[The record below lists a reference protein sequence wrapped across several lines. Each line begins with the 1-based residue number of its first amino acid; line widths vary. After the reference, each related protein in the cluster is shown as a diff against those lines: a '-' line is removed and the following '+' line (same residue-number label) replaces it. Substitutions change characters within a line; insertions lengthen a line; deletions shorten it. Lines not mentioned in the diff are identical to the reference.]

1 MLTRLFDRVLAT
13 VLVMMLCFTGMTFAP
28 STAAAAP
35 DSTVTVST
43 TSLGTFGSEL
53 IGGNLSPWG
62 LYWPDTKWNP
72 LINDAGIGILRRGHA
87 SKYYVDMEKWYPSK
101 GCTPDWDAQSGFDWI
116 VADNK
121 ASFNQQIA
129 WLKGLN
135 MPVMYTLTDE
145 MSTAMLKPDGTLDY
159 PEIARAW
166 TLHIK
171 HMLDAGVDIRWVEIG
186 NECDIQPTE
195 GIQYPP
201 VAGTNGG
208 SNGSSK
214 YIDIW
219 TNQNSANN
227 EYIKLWSA
235 VYPALKA
242 QFPNLKIGAY
252 PSGMGPIM
260 TNDWPFNYLFQTS
273 PYKPDFFAYHQYMQW
288 QGEVPPQRALDDTW
302 SYAGS
307 YVDWNDQ
314 LKTFR
319 SILTGWGAPANI
331 PIFLT
336 EYNYDSSTKYSTN
349 DQMWD
354 AVWTASAL
362 LNSANGRI
370 DGTYLWDTFCGSNT
384 GGAIGP
390 DYQQRLHSEGLGLR
404 LMKQFKGSTI
414 LANTVTTADL
424 GTGPVSPSD
433 GHPVS
438 PNVSKR
444 IEALATRWGSTYR
457 IMVLNKNVAAA
468 HQVGLNLAALGLSN
482 QTATVQ
488 TYDARADLANNAP
501 AVTTQSL
508 SAGSATL
515 DLPALSVAVV
525 TVLSGPDTT
534 APTVSV
540 TSPTNGSK
548 VTGAVSVTAN
558 ASDNT
563 AVSKVEFRI
572 NGRLVGTDTTA
583 PYSTTWSAPSAYTQ
597 GPVVSFTF
605 DDGMD
610 IQYTGCFPILSAA
623 GFPAT
628 TYVHSGDVV
637 NNYDWKLS
645 LPELTALRDAGWE
658 ISNHTSDH
666 WDSVTDQNSA
676 AQLEPPVAAGKAWL
690 DANGFPN
697 SGFASPNAWV
707 NPTITSV
714 VKKYHTYNRTS
725 WGVQELPPADP
736 YMLKVDGSAAIIDN
750 NPSVTALRAI
760 LDDAVANKR
769 WIIFLNHVWNPPSG
783 YFTTVVNEVKARNL
797 PVATV
802 RDVLGGPY
810 AVEATA
816 YDAAGNKATSRVDV
830 TSQGGVTP
838 PADTT
843 APTVSIT
850 TPANGATVSG
860 SVLLSA
866 NAYDAQSGIGR
877 VEFRVDGTLVGT
889 SYPPMYTAVWDTS
902 TALPGTHTLQATAYD
917 SAGNSSQAAVYV
929 QVAAAVDPPP
939 AAAGTFTNDFSAG
952 QSLNTAYL
960 EPVASGGG
968 SAALGAGVYTLAS
981 PSSAGSAFLS
991 FRNAVPKTTPSSYAV
1006 RFRVTGIADGSNL
1019 GLLSMNASPTRST
1032 GRPVRNLDASF
1043 VRSGVTHGFQ
1053 LTRIGTDGST
1063 RYYTWANATWG
1074 TVPAKL
1080 SLQANTVYIVKFETN
1095 SSGQFR
1101 YVVCN
1106 QSGSPLVNGTTVWT
1120 SFATIHGDAS
1130 NNYWPYVGDAFT
1142 DQYSG
1147 TVELLSVSGP
1157 APDVPPPGDTTP
1169 PAVSITSPA
1178 NGATVTGIVPIAAT
1192 AADTGGSGL
1201 ARVEFRIDGALRTAD
1216 TSAPY
1221 TDSWDASVASPGTHV
1236 IAATAVDGAGNSTSS
1251 SIQVTVPVPPD
1262 TTPPVVTLTSPANG
1276 ANVSGSVTLAATAS
1290 DTGGSG
1296 LVGVE
1301 FRVDGATV
1309 ANDTTAPYSTVWNA
1323 AAATPGP
1330 HTVVALATD
1339 GAGNSSSASVQVTVV
1354 VPDTTPPT
1362 VSITSPANGAT
1373 VTGIVPIAATAADT
1387 GGSGLARVEFRID
1400 GALRTADTSAPYTD
1414 SWDASVASPGTHVI
1428 AATAVDGAGNSTS
1441 SSIQVTVPVPP
1452 DTTPPVVTLTSP
1464 ANGANVSGSVTLAA
1478 TASDTGGSGLVG
1490 VEFRVDGATVAND
1503 TTAPYSTVWNAA
1515 AATPGPHTVVALA
1528 TDGAGNSSSASVQV
1542 TVVVPDT
1549 TPPTVSI
1556 TSPANGATISTAVTV
1571 MASGTDAGS
1580 GMGGVVFY
1588 LDGVLLF
1595 SDTTYPYSTT
1605 WDPSTSAVG
1614 PHTITASGYDLAGN
1628 RTAVSV
1634 QVYYLPPPPSS
1645 GPFTNDFSA
1654 GQSLNTAYLEP
1665 VASGGGSAALG
1676 AGVYTLASP
1685 SSAGSAFLG
1694 FRNAVPKTTPSS
1706 YAVRFRVTGI
1716 ADGSNLGLLSMNA
1729 SPTRSTGRP
1738 VRNLDASFV
1747 RSGVTHG
1754 FQLTRIGT
1762 DGSTRYYT
1770 WANATWGTVPAK
1782 LSLQANTVYIVKFET
1797 NSSGQFRYVV
1807 CNQSGSPLVNGTT
1820 VWTSFATIHGD
1831 ASNNYWPYVGDA
1843 FTDQYS
1849 GTVEL
1854 LSVSGQ

>member
-1 MLTRLFDRVLAT
+1 MFSLRRRSNLGRATRSITHWTEGISGRSVARRVGSAVLALQ
-13 VLVMMLCFTGMTFAP
+13 VLISLIALPAP
-28 STAAAAP
+28 VAYAAP
-35 DSTVTVST
+35 DSSVTVSNT
-43 TSLGTFGSEL
+43 VKGTFSPEL
-53 IGGNLSPWG
+53 VGGNLSPWG

-72 LINDAGIGILRRGHA
+72 LINDAGIGILRWGHA

-252 PSGMGPIM
+252 PSGMGPVM
-260 TNDWPFNYLFQTS
+260 TDDWPFNYLFQTS
-273 PYKPDFFAYHQYMQW
+273 PYKPDFFAYHLYPMYPSEDNKQKVM
-288 QGEVPPQRALDDTW
+288 DKTW

-307 YVDWNDQ
+307 YVGYDDQ
-314 LKTFR
+314 FKTIQ
-319 SILTGWGAPANI
+319 SVLTGWGAPANI

-336 EYNYDSSTKYSTN
+336 EYNYDAFGMYTAN
-349 DQMWD
+349 DAMWD
-354 AVWTASAL
+354 GLFVSSAI
-362 LNSANGRI
+362 LNSANGGI
-370 DGTYLWDTFCGSNT
+370 DGTYLWDTFCGSYT

-390 DYQQRLHSEGLGLR
+390 NEGEYRFTSQGLGLR
-404 LMKQFKGSTI
+404 LMKQFKNSTI
-414 LANTVTTADL
+414 LANTVTTSDL
-424 GTGPVSPSD
+424 GSGPESPND
-433 GHPVS
+433 GHAIT

-444 IEALATRWGSTYR
+444 IECLSTRSGSTYK
-457 IMVLNKNVAAA
+457 IMLVNKNMTTAHEVA
-468 HQVGLNLAALGLSN
+468 LNLGSLGLSN
-482 QTATVQ
+482 QSATVEV
-488 TYDARADLANNAP
+488 YDSRADLQNNAP
-501 AVTTQSL
+501 TVTNANL
-508 SAGSATL
+508 SGGSTNVAM
-515 DLPALSVAVV
+515 PALSAAIITVTAAGGDTTAPTVSVTAPANGATVSGSVPLAATASDNVGVTQVEFRVDGTLVGTDATAPYAATWDSSGAATGSHTIQARAYDAAGNTTNASV
-525 TVLSGPDTT
+525 TVTKAAPTDTTAPTVSVTAPANGATVSGNVALAATASDNVGVTQVEFRVDGTLVGTDATAPYASTWNSTGAAVGAHTIQARAYDAAGNTTNASVSVNIAGGGGPDTT

-610 IQYTGCFPILSAA
+610 IQYSGCFPILSAA

-750 NPSVTALRAI
+750 NPSVTALRAM

-769 WIIFLNHVWNPPSG
+769 WVIFLNHVWNPPSG

-850 TPANGATVSG
+850 SPANGATVSG
-860 SVLLSA
+860 SVALAATASD
-866 NAYDAQSGIGR
+866 NVGVTQ

-889 SYPPMYTAVWDTS
+889 DATS
-902 TALPGTHTLQATAYD
+902 PYAATWNAASAAPGSHTIQARAYD
-917 SAGNSSQAAVYV
+917 AAGN
-929 QVAAAVDPPP
+929 
-939 AAAGTFTNDFSAG
+939 TTNTS
-952 QSLNTAYL
+952 
-960 EPVASGGG
+960 
-968 SAALGAGVYTLAS
+968 
-981 PSSAGSAFLS
+981 
-991 FRNAVPKTTPSSYAV
+991 
-1006 RFRVTGIADGSNL
+1006 VT
-1019 GLLSMNASPTRST
+1019 
-1032 GRPVRNLDASF
+1032 
-1043 VRSGVTHGFQ
+1043 
-1053 LTRIGTDGST
+1053 
-1063 RYYTWANATWG
+1063 
-1074 TVPAKL
+1074 
-1080 SLQANTVYIVKFETN
+1080 
-1095 SSGQFR
+1095 
-1101 YVVCN
+1101 
-1106 QSGSPLVNGTTVWT
+1106 
-1120 SFATIHGDAS
+1120 
-1130 NNYWPYVGDAFT
+1130 
-1142 DQYSG
+1142 
-1147 TVELLSVSGP
+1147 
-1157 APDVPPPGDTTP
+1157 
-1169 PAVSITSPA
+1169 
-1178 NGATVTGIVPIAAT
+1178 
-1192 AADTGGSGL
+1192 
-1201 ARVEFRIDGALRTAD
+1201 
-1216 TSAPY
+1216 
-1221 TDSWDASVASPGTHV
+1221 
-1236 IAATAVDGAGNSTSS
+1236 
-1251 SIQVTVPVPPD
+1251 VTVPD
-1262 TTPPVVTLTSPANG
+1262 S
-1276 ANVSGSVTLAATAS
+1276 TA
-1290 DTGGSG
+1290 
-1296 LVGVE
+1296 
-1301 FRVDGATV
+1301 
-1309 ANDTTAPYSTVWNA
+1309 
-1323 AAATPGP
+1323 
-1330 HTVVALATD
+1330 
-1339 GAGNSSSASVQVTVV
+1339 
-1354 VPDTTPPT
+1354 PT

-1373 VTGIVPIAATAADT
+1373 V
-1387 GGSGLARVEFRID
+1387 SG
-1400 GALRTADTSAPYTD
+1400 T
-1414 SWDASVASPGTHVI
+1414 VA
-1428 AATAVDGAGNSTS
+1428 
-1441 SSIQVTVPVPP
+1441 
-1452 DTTPPVVTLTSP
+1452 
-1464 ANGANVSGSVTLAA
+1464 LAA
-1478 TASDTGGSGLVG
+1478 TASDNVGVSRVEFRVDGTLLVSDTSAPYSTTWNAAGAAPGTHTIQARAYDAAGNTTNSSVTVTVPTPPDIAVPAVSITAPANGATVSGTVNIAAAASDNVG
-1490 VEFRVDGATVAND
+1490 VAQVEFRVDGALIAAD
-1503 TTAPYSTVWNAA
+1503 TSAPYGAVWNAA
-1515 AATPGPHTVVALA
+1515 AALPGPHTVEAKA
-1528 TDGAGNSSSASVQV
+1528 FDQAGNSSTASITV
-1542 TVVVPDT
+1542 TVPAPA
-1549 TPPTVSI
+1549 TPPTTLGDI
-1556 TSPANGATISTAVTV
+1556 PWQRHHG
-1571 MASGTDAGS
+1571 AGS
-1580 GMGGVVFY
+1580 GR
-1588 LDGVLLF
+1588 
-1595 SDTTYPYSTT
+1595 
-1605 WDPSTSAVG
+1605 
-1614 PHTITASGYDLAGN
+1614 N
-1628 RTAVSV
+1628 RR
-1634 QVYYLPPPPSS
+1634 
-1645 GPFTNDFSA
+1645 
-1654 GQSLNTAYLEP
+1654 E
-1665 VASGGGSAALG
+1665 
-1676 AGVYTLASP
+1676 
-1685 SSAGSAFLG
+1685 
-1694 FRNAVPKTTPSS
+1694 R
-1706 YAVRFRVTGI
+1706 R
-1716 ADGSNLGLLSMNA
+1716 
-1729 SPTRSTGRP
+1729 
-1738 VRNLDASFV
+1738 
-1747 RSGVTHG
+1747 
-1754 FQLTRIGT
+1754 
-1762 DGSTRYYT
+1762 
-1770 WANATWGTVPAK
+1770 
-1782 LSLQANTVYIVKFET
+1782 
-1797 NSSGQFRYVV
+1797 
-1807 CNQSGSPLVNGTT
+1807 
-1820 VWTSFATIHGD
+1820 
-1831 ASNNYWPYVGDA
+1831 
-1843 FTDQYS
+1843 
-1849 GTVEL
+1849 
-1854 LSVSGQ
+1854 